1 MSASSIFADR
11 RAAGRELA
19 HAVSRINLRPPAIVL
34 GLPRGGVPVAY
45 EVARSLR
52 APLDVMV
59 VRKVG
64 MPGQPEL
71 AIGAIASGGII
82 LRAPGIGAPHARF
95 EKLAEVEGIELRRR
109 EQVYRGAAPVLDLRG
124 FSVVLVDDGL
134 ATGATMLAAVRAA
147 RKAGARSVIV
157 AAPVASD
164 QAADLV
170 GAEADEIVILK
181 TPAYLSSI
189 GQWYENFEQVGD
201 AEVCALLERAADS
214 EERDRAPASKGKQT
228 G

>member
-1 MSASSIFADR
+1 
-11 RAAGRELA
+11 
-19 HAVSRINLRPPAIVL
+19 
-34 GLPRGGVPVAY
+34 
-45 EVARSLR
+45 
-52 APLDVMV
+52 V
-59 VRKVG
+59 V
-64 MPGQPEL
+64 
-71 AIGAIASGGII
+71 
-82 LRAPGIGAPHARF
+82 
-95 EKLAEVEGIELRRR
+95 
-109 EQVYRGAAPVLDLRG
+109 
-124 FSVVLVDDGL
+124 
-134 ATGATMLAAVRAA
+134 
-147 RKAGARSVIV
+147 V

-214 EERDRAPASKGKQT
+214 EERDRPPASQARQT